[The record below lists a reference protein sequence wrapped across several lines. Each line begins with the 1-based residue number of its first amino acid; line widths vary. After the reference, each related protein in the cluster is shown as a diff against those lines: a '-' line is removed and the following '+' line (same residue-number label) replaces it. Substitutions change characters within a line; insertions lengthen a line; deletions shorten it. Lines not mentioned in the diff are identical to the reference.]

1 MSSLA
6 LVSRAKIPGPIPSQC
21 LPNLFSPLE
30 TRLTMGPQI
39 FGNNA
44 AWLLL
49 GFISMQTYTYYRH
62 SGRKHLGLNILV
74 YSLVILVTGKRAV
87 SLFVAYSYLVLGWGN
102 PLVFTSVDGTIV
114 ANNAKTIVDD
124 LQPVFVALLAIFVQ
138 FFFTWRIWS
147 FCMAVYGRRM
157 RKVVAAICFFIVCT
171 SVCGLVSAI
180 TFSGVVISP
189 VSYPGF
195 LGYRLVLIWSL
206 STAVADVTITAIMIR
221 ILYHAKSSTYFGVT
235 RDKLSR
241 LLRLT
246 LQTGF
251 LTAILALPIGPLYA
265 IYQDTSSIFD
275 ITSYVLGESYVIS
288 LLANLNARSHN
299 PTSPDHARGI
309 DNVTIPHVSTL
320 NFAAGPP
327 QNRDSNWEPSTG
339 TGILS
344 FIRSVAHT
352 IHRDLTETPAEHSS
366 RMEREITRL
375 PSRGRE
381 VLENNHATDGSTEE
395 VQAI

>member
-87 SLFVAYSYLVLGWGN
+87 SLFVAYSYL
-102 PLVFTSVDGTIV
+102 
-114 ANNAKTIVDD
+114 TIVDD